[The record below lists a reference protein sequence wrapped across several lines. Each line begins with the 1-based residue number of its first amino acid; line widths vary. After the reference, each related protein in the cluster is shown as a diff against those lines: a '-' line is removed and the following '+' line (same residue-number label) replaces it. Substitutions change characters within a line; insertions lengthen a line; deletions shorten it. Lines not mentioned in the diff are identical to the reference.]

1 LDFFDQQELARRTS
15 RWLLIWYLL
24 AALFVVACFNAA
36 AAAGYAVLAIYGA
49 LPLAGGEPL
58 VWRGLVRTYFHALFH
73 VPAGFH
79 LAVSGFVAAIIAA
92 VSGWRIWQLSEAG
105 PAVADMLGAHFL
117 ERGRATPP
125 ETRVLNVVEE
135 MAIASGIAVPPV
147 YLLAND
153 DAINALVAG
162 HSPNEAVIVVTRGMA
177 HKLTRD
183 ELQGVM
189 GHEFSHILN
198 GDMALNLRLVG
209 LLAGLTCFG
218 EFGERLVYG
227 AARGVRGK
235 SREEIHEILAQG
247 RPILERLHQAFALL
261 QAAIWLV
268 YTPEQRAWIEAHR
281 PRLCGPAGPP
291 PLTDEQKQQI
301 GALQEAFMAAV
312 RDDIQYIR
320 QVVQEAHQ
328 AAQSG
333 ATREEI
339 EQILHQADE
348 ARARLRA
355 AERKLE
361 EDIAAVLTPEQ
372 RAARC
377 HPRPPGG

>member
-1 LDFFDQQELARRTS
+1 MRT
-15 RWLLIWYLL
+15 
-24 AALFVVACFNAA
+24 
-36 AAAGYAVLAIYGA
+36 
-49 LPLAGGEPL
+49 
-58 VWRGLVRTYFHALFH
+58 
-73 VPAGFH
+73 PA
-79 LAVSGFVAAIIAA
+79 
-92 VSGWRIWQLSEAG
+92 
-105 PAVADMLGAHFL
+105 
-117 ERGRATPP
+117 
-125 ETRVLNVVEE
+125 
-135 MAIASGIAVPPV
+135 
-147 YLLAND
+147 
-153 DAINALVAG
+153 
-162 HSPNEAVIVVTRGMA
+162 
-177 HKLTRD
+177 
-183 ELQGVM
+183 
-189 GHEFSHILN
+189 
-198 GDMALNLRLVG
+198 
-209 LLAGLTCFG
+209 LAGLVLFLAGCAGQTTG
-218 EFGERLVYG
+218 PSDLDSLTLVPEFANSSATEVDAAGIGGARLPEELALTAEQK
-227 AARGVRGK
+227 AAIAALHEAFRAATAADVAALRAIEAQARAAHAAGK

-247 RPILERLHQAFALL
+247 RPILERLHHAFALL

-281 PRLCGPAGPP
+281 PRPCGPAGPP

-355 AERKLE
+355 AERKLQ